1 MLCVFYASPGRPCMC
16 VCVCDYFFFFKSS
29 CYLKCQDKCKARMIL
44 IIACEREAQ
53 QKLALK

>member
-1 MLCVFYASPGRPCMC
+1 MNMC
-16 VCVCDYFFFFKSS
+16 VCLCLFLFFLSS
-29 CYLKCQDKCKARMIL
+29 CYLKCQDKCKAGMIL